1 MTRNIISQIEKLKVK
16 KYLNP
21 SKLTIEFK
29 WFAFFVIRLLDLI
42 YFRDFFLSKLFFTAW
57 QNRVILTY
65 FEWGFYV
72 STYSCKRYIL
82 YYMLNTCAELTTY
95 GHALKDGENL
105 KLQLCHWY
113 FWKHEHWHLLQHL
126 NFSLKMA
133 YCYIMIHDW
142 SDNILH

>member
-1 MTRNIISQIEKLKVK
+1 MQYHFTNWETKSEKV
-16 KYLNP
+16 
-21 SKLTIEFK
+21 FK
-29 WFAFFVIRLLDLI
+29 PFKTNNGIQMICIFRYSFARFDL
-42 YFRDFFLSKLFFTAW
+42 FPGLFLSKLFFTAW
-57 QNRVILTY
+57 QNRVILKY
-65 FEWGFYV
+65 FEWGLYV

-82 YYMLNTCAELTTY
+82 YYICFNTCAELTTY